1 MLGTIWQT
9 VLVTP
14 LLNLLV
20 ALYQGVGNL
29 GIAIVLMTLIIRAV
43 LLPVMLPSMKNMKK
57 QKALK
62 PELNKLQK
70 KFKYDKKKL
79 AEKQMALFKEHGI
92 NPASGCLTQAI
103 TILILFALYG
113 VIRKV
118 TILGN
123 VDEINDLLYFAFL
136 KFKDGGAVNTNFLY
150 LDLAK
155 PDPYFIFAILS
166 GGLQFLAS
174 KMNMVFSNIGEKAAK
189 ETPEKS
195 DDMAYNMQQQM
206 LYTMPIMNVIVGV
219 TLPSG
224 IVLYMVSATL
234 FSIVQSFIL
243 NGFEGL
249 EPLINKVKKWTKK

>member
-9 VLVTP
+9 ALVTP
-14 LLNLLV
+14 LINLLMV
-20 ALYQGVGNL
+20 LYQQVGNL
-29 GIAIVLMTLIIRAV
+29 GISIVLMTLIIRAIM
-43 LLPVMLPSMKNMKK
+43 LPVMLPSMKNMKK
-57 QKALK
+57 QRALK
-62 PELNKLQK
+62 PQLDKLKK

-79 AEKQMALFKEHGI
+79 AEKQMELFKEHGI
-92 NPASGCLTQAI
+92 NPASGCLTQI
-103 TILILFALYG
+103 VTILILFALYG

-118 TILGN
+118 TVLEN
-123 VDEINDLLYFAFL
+123 VSEINDLLYFTFL
-136 KFKDGGAVNTNFLY
+136 KFKEGVAINTKFLY

-174 KMNMVFSNIGEKAAK
+174 KMTMAFAKIGEKAAK
-189 ETPEKS
+189 ETPEKT
-195 DDMAYNMQQQM
+195 DDIAYNMQQQM

-224 IVLYMVSATL
+224 IVLYMVTATL
-234 FSIVQSFIL
+234 FSIVQNIIL

-249 EPLINKVKKWTKK
+249 EPLTSLVKKWKKK